1 MQALETLLKEEKSTP
16 WSQIKSGELADLLFQ
31 VAENFYIEGDFLVS
45 DTAAHMGVTP
55 TSVWF
60 EVIFPSVWGLLS
72 TATFLNSPDRRQI
85 PLGQLPIVIPKAN
98 KLLGKHQAVSMMPSN
113 NFDRLFFPGFSGYL
127 FLGDSQDKITINS
140 FGGLALCLLPF
151 NSLSIG
157 VLDILHLLCH
167 GPYRV
172 VAKFSEK
179 NEFLRPHLENI
190 FSPLIL
196 MKALKIVEGGV
207 EVGSRLI
214 AQPRFDRIHL
224 TGSRQTSDA
233 IKKNIGSKLF
243 TSELGGV
250 TPVIIFPEVIKDQKL
265 LCYAAR
271 QLTYGAL
278 ANNGQHCVSYQVII
292 VPESGQAA
300 LSKVLISEMGLKCS
314 AADQHSPKRLL
325 IDEMATMK
333 AKRIVD
339 NAIQCGATA
348 CPSPCEPNGRQFPVT
363 LITGITT
370 EMKIFQEEIFGPI
383 VGIMSLPD
391 HDFANE
397 AVKIM
402 NHPRLLGDLGASLY
416 TANPDSEKIHQTVC
430 HLKHGI
436 IGINCY
442 PGLAFATSLP
452 WGAGVEGSSGKGWV
466 HNYQFLTESY
476 FHKVVIKT
484 SLKPNGFGFIKW
496 EDPWLHNVS
505 NQAALR
511 LAKSIVNATIAFF
524 KKQSIRFMA
533 ALIIMLPSLVL
544 REIIAYKKDCIKE

>member
-1 MQALETLLKEEKSTP
+1 MQALKTLLEEEKSTP
-16 WSQIKSGELADLLFQ
+16 WSQTKSGELADLLFQ
-31 VAENFYIEGDFLVS
+31 VAEGFYIEGDVLVS

-72 TATFLNSPDRRQI
+72 TATFLNSPNRRKI
-85 PLGQLPIVIPKAN
+85 PLGQLPKVIPKAN
-98 KLLGKHQAVSMMPSN
+98 KLLGKHPAVGMMPSN

-127 FLGDSQDKITINS
+127 LLGAGQDKIAIDS

-151 NSLSIG
+151 NSVSIG
-157 VLDILHLLCH
+157 VLDILHLLCN

-179 NEFLRPHLENI
+179 IDFLLPHLENI

-196 MKALKIVEGGV
+196 MKALTFVEGGV

-214 AQPRFDRIHL
+214 SQPEFDRIHL

-233 IKKNIGSKLF
+233 IRKIIGSKLF

-292 VPESGQAA
+292 VPESGRIT
-300 LSKVLISEMGLKCS
+300 LSKALISEMGLKCS
-314 AADQHSPKRLL
+314 ADQNPPKRLL
-325 IDEMATMK
+325 IDEVATVK

-339 NAIQCGATA
+339 NAIQFGATA
-348 CPSPCEPNGRQFPVT
+348 YPSPCEPRGREFPVT

-370 EMKIFQEEIFGPI
+370 EMKIFQEEIFGPV

-397 AVKIM
+397 AVRIM
-402 NHPRLLGDLGASLY
+402 NHPSLFGDLGVSLY
-416 TANPDSEKIHQTVC
+416 TADPDSEKIHQTVC

-436 IGINCY
+436 VGINCY

-484 SLKPNGFGFIKW
+484 SLGPKGFGFIEW

-505 NQAALR
+505 NQATLR
-511 LAKSIVNATIAFF
+511 LAKSIVNATLAFF
-524 KKQSIRFMA
+524 KKQPIRFLA
-533 ALIIMLPSLVL
+533 AQMIMLPSLAL
-544 REIIAYKKDCIKE
+544 REIIAYKQDYIKE